1 MKMVNFTFNMLKK
14 EKKNSIGYT
23 ISLSFVIAIIYVFF
37 NVFVNPFAFTHF
49 LSLLFFVLVLNV
61 FLRV

>member
-37 NVFVNPFAFTHF
+37 NVFVNPYI
-49 LSLLFFVLVLNV
+49 SK
-61 FLRV
+61 